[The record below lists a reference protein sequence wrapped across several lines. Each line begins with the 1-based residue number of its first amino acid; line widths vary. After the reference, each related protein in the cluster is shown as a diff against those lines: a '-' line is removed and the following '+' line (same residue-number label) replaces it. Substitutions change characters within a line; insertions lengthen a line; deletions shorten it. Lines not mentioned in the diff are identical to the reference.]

1 MIDTVRVATR
11 WNRYWAAPAR
21 WAGRLRARSAVT
33 ARLRELSPLRR
44 WRDKS
49 IWDLLGLDPLTLLQ
63 AGKLSLASGLSW
75 ALAQWWLGSPSPIW
89 APLTAA
95 LIAMLTIR
103 ATIRDATQRVFAIVL
118 GMAVALWLG
127 SLIGLHAW
135 SIAVIAGL
143 GFLVGKVLR
152 LIPAAAAQI
161 PVNGLFILA
170 LGSGQSVQRVLDTL
184 IGAGVAVV
192 VNLVVLPPNHV
203 NAARRAV
210 GELSEQVV
218 DLLSE
223 MAGGL
228 AKTWRLDQAAS
239 WLREA
244 RAHAAQSTVADT
256 VVGQAT
262 ESLRLHPNRS
272 TWELGLA
279 RLRQANRTLH
289 TVEIQVRVLARTLR
303 DIAEDLP
310 SERGVQPPMPM
321 ASDMLTTVAGA
332 VSAFTDELLTP
343 EREPDP
349 GGASTARAAIDRAR
363 GSIGEITTDLQDL
376 VAANISRGI
385 YLGTLVVETGRIVD
399 EIEAGLNA
407 IGRPDEPPPMQDL
420 DRLP

>member
-1 MIDTVRVATR
+1 MRDTVRVASR
-11 WNRYWAAPAR
+11 WNRYLVTPAR
-21 WAGRLRARSAVT
+21 WTARLRARSAVT

-49 IWDLLGLDPLTLLQ
+49 LWDLLGLNPQALLQ
-63 AGKLSLASGLSW
+63 AAKISLASGLSW

-95 LIAMLTIR
+95 LTAMLTIR
-103 ATIRDATQRVFAIVL
+103 ATIKDAAQRVFAIVL

-127 SLIGLHAW
+127 SVIGLHAW
-135 SIAVIAGL
+135 SIAVIVGL

-184 IGAGVAVV
+184 IGAAVAIV
-192 VNLVVLPPNHV
+192 VNLVVVPPNHV
-203 NAARRAV
+203 NAARRSV
-210 GELSEQVV
+210 GDLAEQVV

-223 MAGGL
+223 MAAGL
-228 AKTWRLDQAAS
+228 SATWRLDQAAN

-244 RAHAAQSTVADT
+244 RAHAAQSTVADNS
-256 VVGQAT
+256 VAQAS

-272 TWELGLA
+272 TWEAGLA

-321 ASDMLTTVAGA
+321 AADMLTTVAGA
-332 VSAFTDELLTP
+332 VSAFADEMLLP
-343 EREPDP
+343 ERGLE
-349 GGASTARAAIDRAR
+349 AELSTARAAIDRAR
-363 GSIGEITTDLQDL
+363 AAIGEITADLTDL

-385 YLGTLVVETGRIVD
+385 YLGTLVVETGRIID

-407 IGRPDEPPPMQDL
+407 AGRPDLPPPAQDIE
-420 DRLP
+420 RLP